1 MQSKMTLQS
10 KQEALVVRNQQDKQL
25 FDVVIID
32 HEFPELSQIIL
43 QKIDFELASLYV
55 QDYNSS
61 IDFHN

>member
-1 MQSKMTLQS
+1 MQPKITLQS
-10 KQEALVVRNQQDKQL
+10 KQEALVIRNQQDKQL

-61 IDFHN
+61 IDQHN

>member
-1 MQSKMTLQS
+1 MQP

>member
-1 MQSKMTLQS
+1 MQPKMTLQS

-61 IDFHN
+61 IDLHN